1 MNTNLKRLVGKL
13 NELCRRSLEGAAGL
27 CLSRTHYEVDVEHWI
42 LKLIEEPEL
51 DLHLILSHYQV
62 DLAKVSRDFMNA
74 LDHFKTGNDRTP
86 SLSPRIPKLIELAW
100 LIGSVNFGADRIRSG
115 HLLLG
120 AFRDDGLRALLQQ
133 SSSELKLV
141 KAEDLDHQF
150 ESLVATSR
158 EYVRP
163 VSNSLSAP
171 DSQYQSVFICY
182 RHEDWVIA
190 GRIYDS
196 LSRLVGAENVFR
208 DLETIGPGDDWT
220 ESINKYIGL
229 CSALLVVIGR
239 SWKYAGSRRQLQQA
253 DDFVRYEISTAL
265 RRSIKVIPLLF
276 DGVEMP
282 KSEYLPDDIRSLRQ
296 RQGIKISDSN
306 FTDAMDKLA
315 LMLKTQALSEK

>member
-1 MNTNLKRLVGKL
+1 
-13 NELCRRSLEGAAGL
+13 
-27 CLSRTHYEVDVEHWI
+27 
-42 LKLIEEPEL
+42 
-51 DLHLILSHYQV
+51 
-62 DLAKVSRDFMNA
+62 
-74 LDHFKTGNDRTP
+74 
-86 SLSPRIPKLIELAW
+86 
-100 LIGSVNFGADRIRSG
+100 
-115 HLLLG
+115 
-120 AFRDDGLRALLQQ
+120 
-133 SSSELKLV
+133 
-141 KAEDLDHQF
+141 
-150 ESLVATSR
+150 
-158 EYVRP
+158 
-163 VSNSLSAP
+163 
-171 DSQYQSVFICY
+171 
-182 RHEDWVIA
+182 VIA